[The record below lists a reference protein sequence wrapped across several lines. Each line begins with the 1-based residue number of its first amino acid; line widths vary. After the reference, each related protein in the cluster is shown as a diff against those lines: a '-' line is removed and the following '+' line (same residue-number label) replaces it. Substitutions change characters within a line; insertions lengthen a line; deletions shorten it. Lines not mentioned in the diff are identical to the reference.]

1 MIRRP
6 FTAGLSPPGCGRLPP
21 HMSILESVPRARR
34 FPLDVPVRVRR
45 IGATVWEESQAV
57 NISRSGLLVAFG
69 DSFRCDDTIEAIVE
83 LSQATAGVAD
93 LRVRGRIAR
102 VAKAGSLTQVGT
114 TIDEYRLQQPDAFDR
129 SNATGRDG
137 Y

>member
-1 MIRRP
+1 
-6 FTAGLSPPGCGRLPP
+6 
-21 HMSILESVPRARR
+21 
-34 FPLDVPVRVRR
+34 VRVRR
-45 IGATVWEESQAV
+45 IGATVWEEGQAV

-93 LRVRGRIAR
+93 LRVRGRR

-129 SNATGRDG
+129 SNAPGRDG
-137 Y
+137 H

>member
-1 MIRRP
+1 V
-6 FTAGLSPPGCGRLPP
+6 C
-21 HMSILESVPRARR
+21 RARR

-45 IGATVWEESQAV
+45 IGATVWEERQAV

-69 DSFRCDDTIEAIVE
+69 DSFRCDDTIEATVE

-93 LRVRGRIAR
+93 LRVRGRVAR
-102 VAKAGSLTQVGT
+102 VAKAAGSLTQVAT

>member
-1 MIRRP
+1 
-6 FTAGLSPPGCGRLPP
+6 
-21 HMSILESVPRARR
+21 
-34 FPLDVPVRVRR
+34 VRVRR
-45 IGATVWEESQAV
+45 IGATVWEEGQAV

-93 LRVRGRIAR
+93 LRVRGRVAR